1 MLSTPPAFILSQDQT
16 LIKSLSLRTNL
27 ASFKKFCLFP
37 SLSESLQILLFL
49 GRTFHVLFVS
59 EFSLGQ
65 LLVRLEFSGLFYCSV
80 IKVLCSH
87 LNCFISESSFSLS
100 HLYVI
105 VNKFFIFLKTFMF
118 FIFLNLSVAFIQQ
131 LLYITSFTRVCQA
144 FFIKFRFRLLIYILI
159 YIQ

>member
-37 SLSESLQILLFL
+37 SSSESLQILLFL

-87 LNCFISESSFSLS
+87 LNCFISESLFSLS
-100 HLYVI
+100 HLHVI
-105 VNKFFIFLKTFMF
+105 VNKFFYFFETFMF
-118 FIFLNLSVAFIQQ
+118 HNSK
-131 LLYITSFTRVCQA
+131 TCQTLKKTLKNTKHQ
-144 FFIKFRFRLLIYILI
+144 FSTEF
-159 YIQ
+159 